1 MILGVVRNTVSILDC
16 CRPVIFIL
24 DVVFECRSQFL
35 FETNTKS
42 KYIQTGKFEFWRVCH
57 VNVNG
62 IEYPEL

>member
-35 FETNTKS
+35 FETKTLNQNIS
-42 KYIQTGKFEFWRVCH
+42 KRV
-57 VNVNG
+57 NLSFG
-62 IEYPEL
+62 EYVM